1 MSARD
6 LHADP
11 FDEGTAVKLSLFSD
25 YLTEWLPVFLKRADP
40 IWNTINIVDFF
51 AGPGTDVA
59 GELGSPLIIL
69 ESLMPYNAAI
79 LEKKLSVNV
88 YLNELHNGKFQNLI
102 INVDGARKDCPSV
115 NVHLTNSDFDE
126 SFAAIY
132 PRLKGCANLLF
143 FDQSGIKYFTKS
155 VLQSVASL
163 SATDFLVFVSSSTIN
178 RFSEHESIRK
188 YIGIDQKQID
198 SEPYNK
204 IHRLVLEYFRQQIP
218 ADKEYY
224 LFPFSIKK
232 GRNIYGLI
240 FGSGHI
246 LGAKKFLDA
255 CWRRDPE
262 RGEANFDIDGD
273 NLTPDNPYLFEQMN
287 KPAKLQSFNA
297 ELTEG
302 ILSRHIQSDWD
313 ACFFAL
319 SRGFRLAHA
328 GDMVKSLE
336 KKGVIKSGHYRFS
349 LDAKKEPRPLELK

>member
-6 LHADP
+6 LHAEP
-11 FDEGTAVKLSLFSD
+11 FDEGTKVKLSLFSD
-25 YLTEWLPVFLKRADP
+25 YLTEWLPVFLARANP

-59 GELGSPLIIL
+59 GEPGSPLIIL
-69 ESLMPYNAAI
+69 ESLMAYDAVI
-79 LEKKLSVNV
+79 REKNLNVNV
-88 YLNELHNGKFQNLI
+88 CLNELHTGKFQNLES
-102 INVDGARKDCPSV
+102 NVERARKDCSSV
-115 NVHLTNSDFDE
+115 NVQLTNSAFE
-126 SFAAIY
+126 EAFSAIY
-132 PRLKGCANLLF
+132 PRLNGCANLLF
-143 FDQSGIKYFTKS
+143 FDQSGIKFFTKN

-178 RFSEHESIRK
+178 RFSDHESIRR

-198 SEPYNK
+198 SEPYSK
-204 IHRLVLEYFRQQIP
+204 IHRLVLDYFRQQIP

-255 CWRRDPE
+255 CWRSDPE

-287 KPAKLQSFNA
+287 KPAKLQSFND
-297 ELTEG
+297 ELTKG
-302 ILSRHIQSDWD
+302 ILSLHIKSDWD

-319 SRGFRLAHA
+319 SRGFRLVHS
-328 GDMVKSLE
+328 GDVVKSLE
-336 KKGVIKSGHYRFS
+336 KKGVIKPGRYRFS
-349 LDAKKEPRPLELK
+349 LDAKKEPRTMELA